1 MPDPTPDTFHPAD
14 RKEWRQWLIIHH
26 HVQLSVWVVY
36 YKVKTGQR
44 GLSWSEAV
52 DEALCF
58 GWIDSKA
65 IPLDEHRYMQFF
77 SRRKPKSVWSRINK
91 EKIDRLIAD
100 GLMTEAG
107 MRSIEI
113 AKENGSWTSLD
124 EAEDLIIPKDLEKAF
139 KQHKGSK
146 NFFTGLSKSVRKAI
160 LQWIAMAKLPETRER
175 RINEVAELGS
185 KGKRPKQFG

>member
-1 MPDPTPDTFHPAD
+1 MSTPTPDTFHPTD
-14 RKEWRQWLIIHH
+14 RKAWRQWLIEHH
-26 HVQLSVWVVY
+26 HIKVSVWVVFN
-36 YKVKTGQR
+36 KVKTGQR
-44 GLSWSEAV
+44 GLSWSESV

-65 IPLDEHRYMQFF
+65 VTLDEHQYKQFF
-77 SRRKPKSVWSRINK
+77 TRRKPKSVWSRINK

-124 EAEDLIIPKDLEKAF
+124 EFEDLIIPKDLEKAF
-139 KQHKGSK
+139 KLHKGSK
-146 NFFTGLSKSVRKAI
+146 AFFTALSKSVKKAM
-160 LQWIAMAKLPETRER
+160 LYWIGSAKLPETRQR
-175 RINEVAELGS
+175 RINEVADLRG
-185 KGKRPKQFG
+185 KGEKPK

>member
-1 MPDPTPDTFHPAD
+1 MSDNTPETFHPAD
-14 RKEWRQWLIIHH
+14 RNAWRQWLARDHEVKI
-26 HVQLSVWVVY
+26 SVWVVF

-65 IPLDEHRYMQFF
+65 LTLDEHRYMQFF

-91 EKIDRLIAD
+91 EKVDRLIAD
-100 GLMTEAG
+100 GLMAEAG
-107 MRSIEI
+107 LRCIEI

-124 EAEDLIIPKDLEKAF
+124 AVEDLIIPPDLEKAF
-139 KQHKGSK
+139 KKHKGSK
-146 NFFTGLSKSVRKAI
+146 IFFTGLSKSVRKAI
-160 LQWIAMAKLPETRER
+160 LQWIAMAKLPETRQR
-175 RINEVAELGS
+175 RINEVAELGARGE
-185 KGKRPKQFG
+185 KPKQFG

>member
-1 MPDPTPDTFHPAD
+1 MVFN
-14 RKEWRQWLIIHH
+14 
-26 HVQLSVWVVY
+26 
-36 YKVKTGQR
+36 KVKTGQR
-44 GLSWSEAV
+44 GLSWSESV

-65 IPLDEHRYMQFF
+65 VTLDEHQYKQFF
-77 SRRKPKSVWSRINK
+77 TRRKPKSVWSRINK

-124 EAEDLIIPKDLEKAF
+124 EFEDLIIPKDLEKAF
-139 KQHKGSK
+139 KLHKGSK
-146 NFFTGLSKSVRKAI
+146 LFFTGLCKSVKKTI
-160 LQWIAMAKLPETRER
+160 LYWIGSAKLPETRQR
-175 RINEVAELGS
+175 RINEVAELAGM
-185 KGKRPKQFG
+185 GKKPKQFA

>member
-1 MPDPTPDTFHPAD
+1 MSDSTPDTFHPAD
-14 RKEWRQWLIIHH
+14 RNEWRQWLIEHH
-26 HVQLSVWVVY
+26 HIKLSVWVIFN
-36 YKVKTGQR
+36 KAKSGKRALT
-44 GLSWSEAV
+44 WSESV

-65 IPLDEHRYMQFF
+65 MPLDEHRYKQFF

-107 MRSIEI
+107 LRSIEI

-124 EAEDLIIPKDLEKAF
+124 EVEDLIIPKDLEKAF

-146 NFFTGLSKSVRKAI
+146 TYFTGLSKSVRKGM
-160 LQWIAMAKLPETRER
+160 LTWIAMAKLPETRQR
-175 RINEVAELGS
+175 RINEVAELGA
-185 KGKRPKQFG
+185 KGVRPKQFG

>member
-1 MPDPTPDTFHPAD
+1 MPDPTIDTFHPAD
-14 RKEWRQWLIIHH
+14 RKAWRQWLNKHH
-26 HVQLSVWVVY
+26 HVKLSVWIIFN
-36 YKVKTGQR
+36 KAKSGKRSLT
-44 GLSWSEAV
+44 WSESV

-65 IPLDEHRYMQFF
+65 VTLDEDRYMQFF

-91 EKIDRLIAD
+91 EKVTNLIAE

-107 MRSIEI
+107 LRSIEI

-124 EAEDLIIPKDLEKAF
+124 EVEDLIIPKDLEKAF

-146 NFFTGLSKSVRKAI
+146 TFFTGLSKSVRKAM
-160 LQWIAMAKLPETRER
+160 LQWIAMAKLPETRQR
-175 RINEVAELGS
+175 RINEVAELGG
-185 KGKRPKQFG
+185 KGERPKQFG

>member
-1 MPDPTPDTFHPAD
+1 MSTHTPDTFHPTD
-14 RKEWRQWLIIHH
+14 RKAWRQWLIEHH
-26 HVQLSVWVVY
+26 HIKVSVWVVFN
-36 YKVKTGQR
+36 KVKTGQR
-44 GLSWSEAV
+44 GLSWSESV

-65 IPLDEHRYMQFF
+65 VTLDEHQYKQFF
-77 SRRKPKSVWSRINK
+77 TRRKPKSVWSRINK

-124 EAEDLIIPKDLEKAF
+124 EFEDLTIPKDLEKAF
-139 KQHKGSK
+139 KLHKGSK
-146 NFFTGLSKSVRKAI
+146 AFFTGLSKSVKKAM
-160 LQWIAMAKLPETRER
+160 LYWIGSAKLPETRQR
-175 RINEVAELGS
+175 RINEVAELGG
-185 KGKRPKQFG
+185 KGEKPKQF

>member
-1 MPDPTPDTFHPAD
+1 MSVPTPDTFHPAD
-14 RKEWRQWLIIHH
+14 RKAWRQWLLKYH
-26 HVQLSVWVVY
+26 HVKLSVWVVF

-44 GLSWSEAV
+44 ALSWSEAV
-52 DEALCF
+52 EEALCF

-65 IPLDEHRYMQFF
+65 MPLDEHRYMQFF

-107 MRSIEI
+107 MRCIEI

-124 EAEDLIIPKDLEKAF
+124 EVEDLNIPKDLEKAF
-139 KQHKGSK
+139 KQYKGSK
-146 NFFTGLSKSVRKAI
+146 TFFTGLSKSVRKAI
-160 LQWIAMAKLPETRER
+160 LQWIALAKLPETRQR
-175 RINEVAELGS
+175 RINEVAELG
-185 KGKRPKQFG
+185 GRGERPKQFG

>member
-1 MPDPTPDTFHPAD
+1 MCIRD
-14 RKEWRQWLIIHH
+14 R
-26 HVQLSVWVVY
+26 
-36 YKVKTGQR
+36 
-44 GLSWSEAV
+44 SWSESV

-65 IPLDEHRYMQFF
+65 VTLDEHQYKQFF
-77 SRRKPKSVWSRINK
+77 TRRKPKSVWSRINK

-124 EAEDLIIPKDLEKAF
+124 EFEDLIIPKDLEKAF
-139 KQHKGSK
+139 KLHKGSK
-146 NFFTGLSKSVRKAI
+146 AFFTGLSKSVKKAM
-160 LQWIAMAKLPETRER
+160 LYWIGSAKLPETRQR
-175 RINEVAELGS
+175 RINEVAELGG
-185 KGKRPKQFG
+185 KGEKPKQF

>member
-1 MPDPTPDTFHPAD
+1 MSTTTPDTFHPTD
-14 RKEWRQWLIIHH
+14 RKAWRKWLIKHH
-26 HVQLSVWVVY
+26 HVKVSVWVVFN
-36 YKVKTGQR
+36 KVKTGQR
-44 GLSWSEAV
+44 GLSWSESV

-65 IPLDEHRYMQFF
+65 ITLDEHRYMQFF

-107 MRSIEI
+107 LRSIEI

-124 EAEDLIIPKDLEKAF
+124 AVEDLIIPKDLEKAF

-146 NFFTGLSKSVRKAI
+146 AFFTGLSKSVKKI
-160 LQWIAMAKLPETRER
+160 MLHWIVMAKLPETRQR
-175 RINEVAELGS
+175 RINEVVEQAG
-185 KGKRPKQFG
+185 KGERPKQFR

>member
-1 MPDPTPDTFHPAD
+1 MSDTTPDTFHPAD
-14 RKEWRQWLIIHH
+14 RKAWRKWLIKNH
-26 HVQLSVWVVY
+26 HVKLSVWVIFT
-36 YKVKTGQR
+36 KGKPGKRSMT
-44 GLSWSEAV
+44 WSESV

-65 IPLDEHRYMQFF
+65 LPLDEDRYMQFF

-91 EKIDRLIAD
+91 EKVARLIAE

-113 AKENGSWTSLD
+113 AKENGSWTILD

-139 KQHKGSK
+139 KMHKGSK
-146 NFFTGLSKSVRKAI
+146 TFFTGLSKSVKKGM
-160 LQWIAMAKLPETRER
+160 LQWIAMAKLPETRQR
-175 RINEVAELGS
+175 RINEVAELGG
-185 KGKRPKQFG
+185 KGERPKQFG

>member
-1 MPDPTPDTFHPAD
+1 MPNPTDDTFHPAD
-14 RKEWRQWLIIHH
+14 RKEWRQWLIEHH
-26 HVQLSVWVVY
+26 HIKLSVWVIFN
-36 YKVKTGQR
+36 KAKSGKRSLT
-44 GLSWSEAV
+44 WSESV

-65 IPLDEHRYMQFF
+65 LTLDEHRYKQFF

-107 MRSIEI
+107 LRSIEI

-124 EAEDLIIPKDLEKAF
+124 EAENLIIPKDLEKAF

-146 NFFTGLSKSVRKAI
+146 TFFTGLSKSVRKGM
-160 LQWIAMAKLPETRER
+160 LTWIAMAKLPETRQR
-175 RINEVAELGS
+175 RINEVAELGA
-185 KGKRPKQFG
+185 KGVRPKQFG

>member
-1 MPDPTPDTFHPAD
+1 MPEPTPDTFHPTD
-14 RKEWRQWLIIHH
+14 RKAWRQWLIKHH
-26 HVQLSVWVVY
+26 HVKISVWVIFN
-36 YKVKTGQR
+36 KVKTGQR

-65 IPLDEHRYMQFF
+65 VTLDEHQYKQFF
-77 SRRKPKSVWSRINK
+77 TRRKPKSVWSRINK

-100 GLMTEAG
+100 DLMTEAG

-124 EAEDLIIPKDLEKAF
+124 QFEDLIIPKDLEKAF
-139 KQHKGSK
+139 KLHKGSK
-146 NFFTGLSKSVRKAI
+146 AFFTGLSKSIKKGM
-160 LQWIAMAKLPETRER
+160 LYWIGSAKLPETRQR
-175 RINEVAELGS
+175 RINEVAELAGM
-185 KGKRPKQFG
+185 GKKPKQFG